1 MVYLTVKKIKQQLHI
16 HVRYD
21 SYAEFQEQFA
31 QKLALLSSKGTLS
44 AFFYLPKMSDKEALV
59 FLNICKAEKI
69 TLLGI
74 NPQKREEL
82 ATRLEEGT
90 VRSGQKVTFSQPL
103 LLFGSIHSSAVVTSS
118 HSITVMGRVSGVID
132 LLHRDCVLY
141 ASSLQN
147 ARIRIADTPY
157 AVLNSLQ
164 PCKVYYDSQCLKTV
178 ASE

>member
-21 SYAEFQEQFA
+21 SFAEFQEQFA

-44 AFFYLPKMSDKEALV
+44 AFFYLPKMSDEEALV
-59 FLNICKAEKI
+59 FLRICKTGKI

-74 NPQKREEL
+74 NPSKRECL
-82 ATRLEEGT
+82 PTKIEEGNI
-90 VRSGQKVTFSQPL
+90 RSGQKVTFSQPL
-103 LLFGSIHSSAVVTSS
+103 LLFGSIRSSAIVTSS
-118 HSITVMGRVSGVID
+118 HSITVMGKVSGVVD
-132 LLHRDCVLY
+132 LLHKDCVLY
-141 ASSLQN
+141 ASSLQD

-157 AVLNSLQ
+157 AVLNSTQ
-164 PCKVYYDSQCLKTV
+164 PCKVFYDSQCLKTV